1 MRGNYDGE
9 VSQIEMGQTS
19 PGINADFDY
28 PAYIHN
34 SYGRLY
40 QDRPHN
46 VRLDG
51 YYSTPWKLWVGV
63 RAYFQSGAPISR
75 IGYFSQGFSDV
86 QLVPKGTDGRL
97 PSTWEASLT
106 LGYPLAIG
114 PLTVTA
120 QLDVFNLFNNQIR
133 HFAGRLLVHQATR
146 RLSEVPLRSEPGT
159 EQPRVR
165 QGHQPPAAALG
176 SRSDPRLV
184 LSLSGRRRPRDRGP
198 GGVGRKSDRG

>member
-46 VRLDG
+46 LRLDG
-51 YYSTPWKLWVGV
+51 YYSTPWKLWVGI

-86 QLVPKGTDGRL
+86 QLVQKGTDGRL

-106 LGYPLAIG
+106 LGYPLTIG

-133 HFAGRLLVHQATR
+133 TSRDDVWSTYPPADYPKSLFDPNQEQNNPEYGKATSR
-146 RLSEVPLRSEPGT
+146 Q
-159 EQPRVR
+159 QPRSVR
-165 QGHQPPAAALG
+165 GTIRV
-176 SRSDPRLV
+176 SF
-184 LSLSGRRRPRDRGP
+184 
-198 GGVGRKSDRG
+198 